1 MIRRGDY
8 GRSRV
13 MQKSLTLFF
22 INQFESAGDRLRVFF
37 VPQKTSADTV
47 ALTLSAFI
55 GWSWTKVQTARE
67 NFKSREFCFIQVG
80 LERLKA
86 EMCVDSWNLSTK
98 SFRHFWSYCQQAFN
112 QTWHMKV
119 QSRVVDAIDCY
130 LLDAPPSPE
139 EPWYDI
145 THSLAYNH
153 SQIAHPSLLFSLSLN
168 NSIFFSFQ
176 HIPFSIPSNSSI
188 SLPFK
193 SFFISNSLHIS
204 QL

>member
-1 MIRRGDY
+1 MDLQLWLLGFFWCLYWTGEGGRTSKNNHPVRIRRGDY

-130 LLDAPPSPE
+130 LLDAPSSPE
-139 EPWYDI
+139 EPWY
-145 THSLAYNH
+145 HSL
-153 SQIAHPSLLFSLSLN
+153 SDIQ
-168 NSIFFSFQ
+168 
-176 HIPFSIPSNSSI
+176 PFSNRPSIPALLI
-188 SLPFK
+188 
-193 SFFISNSLHIS
+193 IS
-204 QL
+204 Q

>member
-22 INQFESAGDRLRVFF
+22 KNQFESAGDRLRVFF

-55 GWSWTKVQTARE
+55 GWSWTKVHTARE

-119 QSRVVDAIDCY
+119 QSRFADAINY
-130 LLDAPPSPE
+130 FLLDAPPSPE
-139 EPWYDI
+139 EPWYNSVSGI
-145 THSLAYNH
+145 QPFSN
-153 SQIAHPSLLFSLSLN
+153 HPSIPALL
-168 NSIFFSFQ
+168 I
-176 HIPFSIPSNSSI
+176 
-188 SLPFK
+188 
-193 SFFISNSLHIS
+193 IS
-204 QL
+204 Q